1 MYYNMSST
9 NFLNS
14 KQRRIFESDK
24 GSFFVRTSAGKKSYG
39 PVASF
44 RKAGGEGAVR
54 KLVAANSVP
63 KKIAGAVSSG
73 RKVRKN
79 AGVARKN
86 FSPGAMMARLM
97 NKTYAAP
104 KAKAGARPARAR
116 AVRKNAGV
124 ARGMRSPNQGV
135 QYRMIFKT
143 PPRRKSPK
151 GKAMIGSPGGTV
163 YRSAANMK
171 RRSAAARKKRALNA
185 NPFSMLANMRL
196 RGARQ

>member
-1 MYYNMSST
+1 MSST

-14 KQRRIFESDK
+14 KQRRIFKSDK
-24 GSFFVRTSAGKKSYG
+24 GSFFVKTSAGKKSYA

-44 RKAGGEGAVR
+44 RKAGGDGAVR

-63 KKIAGAVSSG
+63 KKIAPAMMRG

-86 FSPGAMMARLM
+86 FSPSVMMARLM

-104 KAKAGARPARAR
+104 KARAGARPARAR
-116 AVRKNAGV
+116 AVRKNAGMK
-124 ARGMRSPNQGV
+124 RGMRTPNQGM

-143 PPRRKSPK
+143 APRRK
-151 GKAMIGSPGGTV
+151 
-163 YRSAANMK
+163 AAV
-171 RRSAAARKKRALNA
+171 ARKKRSTNA
-185 NPFSMLANMRL
+185 NPFSLLANMR
-196 RGARQ
+196 RRM